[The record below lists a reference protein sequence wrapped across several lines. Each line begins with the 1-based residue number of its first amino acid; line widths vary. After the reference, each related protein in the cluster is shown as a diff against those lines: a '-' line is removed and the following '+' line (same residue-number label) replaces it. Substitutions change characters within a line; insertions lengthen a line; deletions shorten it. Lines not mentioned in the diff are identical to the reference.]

1 MKTLIDIGLTLGWVL
16 IAIGAALYGQNKA
29 KINRAT
35 AAGKVISVVGELATF
50 AVHEAEHIGSSG
62 DSKRQYAVEAVT
74 QALDFL
80 GIKGVTPIMINGAV
94 EDAVR
99 GMQIA
104 NQALDATSTSK
115 NATDSDSKGD
125 K

>member
-1 MKTLIDIGLTLGWVL
+1 MKTWIDIGLTVGWL
-16 IAIGAALYGQNKA
+16 IIAIGAALYGKNKA

-35 AAGKVISVVGELATF
+35 AAGKVLSVVGELATF

-62 DSKRQYAVEAVT
+62 DTKRQYAVTAVT
-74 QALDFL
+74 QALEFL

-99 GMQIA
+99 GMRIA
-104 NQALDATSTSK
+104 NQALEATSSSEAT
-115 NATDSDSKGD
+115 ATDSRED